1 MRIKSNKELAIL
13 LVSMV
18 FCMMVM
24 VVGELHTD
32 SRVDKLVAENT
43 RLSIEIENLRQ
54 QDKCFAKPLSDAY
67 FADSEKENSVLYALP
82 TEDLVTCDTPGYDF
96 DYVCRVVTAE
106 GSRDAEVC
114 MGVAQ
119 CLFNACEKYGWQYN
133 PDEMLAIYQYASPSN
148 WASEEAVDACL
159 SVFFYGNRYEP
170 VRNATVFYAPQ
181 YCDSEWH
188 EEQSFVCEIN
198 GVRFFEENC

>member
-1 MRIKSNKELAIL
+1 MRINSNKELAIL

-24 VVGELHTD
+24 VAGELHTD
-32 SRVDKLVAENT
+32 ARVDKLVAENT
-43 RLSIEIENLRQ
+43 RLASEVESLRR
-54 QDKCFAKPLSDAY
+54 QDRCYAKPVCDIYFSDR
-67 FADSEKENSVLYALP
+67 ENSNTVLYALP
-82 TEDLVTCDTPGYDF
+82 TEIAVTCDEPGYDL

-106 GSRDAEVC
+106 GGRDAEVC

-133 PDEMLAIYQYASPSN
+133 PDEMLSIYQYTSPSN
-148 WASEEAVDACL
+148 WVSDEAINACL
-159 SVFFYGNRYEP
+159 SVFVYGNTYYP
-170 VRNATVFYAPQ
+170 VENATVFYAPR

>member
-13 LVSMV
+13 LVSVV

-24 VVGELHTD
+24 VAGELHTD
-32 SRVDKLVAENT
+32 ARVDKLVAENT
-43 RLSIEIENLRQ
+43 RLASEAESLRR
-54 QDKCFAKPLSDAY
+54 QDRCYAKPMSDIY
-67 FADSEKENSVLYALP
+67 FFGRENSNTVLYALP
-82 TEDLVTCDTPGYDF
+82 TEIAVTCDEPGYDL

-106 GSRDAEVC
+106 GGRDAEVC

-133 PDEMLAIYQYASPSN
+133 PDEMLSIYEYTSPSN
-148 WASEEAVDACL
+148 WVSDEAINACL
-159 SVFFYGNRYEP
+159 SVFVYGNTYYP
-170 VRNATVFYAPQ
+170 VENATVFYAPQ